1 MGLEQCA
8 QQFSKLFSKLFSTDS
23 VSIQFIDSAKLINSI
38 RLWRIE
44 LIEFNNLRGK
54 GFFWSED
61 TCCDDWELLEAL
73 LNLSQPRVSEF
84 PATFESVLA

>member
-1 MGLEQCA
+1 VSHDRIIVILRNMRCKWIQCA

-23 VSIQFIDSAKLINSI
+23 VSIQFVDSAKLINSI

-54 GFFWSED
+54 LVLTVQRGQ
-61 TCCDDWELLEAL
+61 TGQILE
-73 LNLSQPRVSEF
+73 RGVF
-84 PATFESVLA
+84 